1 MEVKVEVNEQKL
13 EEVKMEVKVE
23 VNEQRSWK
31 LKWNNSCTKSITPC

>member
-31 LKWNNSCTKSITPC
+31 I